1 MSSSNSRNKSE
12 RDYRRTVVADLE
24 EFLGA
29 KPDAYPQSVDHM
41 VAKLDS
47 VWDEHR
53 EEIEEMGI
61 AELAGHLIN
70 ATGYYNGIA
79 HPFVRR

>member
-1 MSSSNSRNKSE
+1 MSNSRNKSE
-12 RDYRRTVVADLE
+12 KDYRRKVVADLE
-24 EFLGA
+24 EFLGV

-41 VAKLDS
+41 VAKLDA

-70 ATGYYNGIA
+70 ATGSGM
-79 HPFVRR
+79 